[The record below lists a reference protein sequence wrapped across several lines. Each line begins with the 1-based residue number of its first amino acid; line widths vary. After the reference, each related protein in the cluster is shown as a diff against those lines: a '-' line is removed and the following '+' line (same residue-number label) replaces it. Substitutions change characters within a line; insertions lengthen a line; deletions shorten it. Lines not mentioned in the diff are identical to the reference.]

1 VLEHRAIFVNSL
13 RSSSDET
20 RWRIFDNIERH
31 YAHAFANG
39 RAGIDL
45 YEGLLSALR
54 DSGMPEI
61 TKEFERRFSPLLSPS
76 PHTASQKLGP
86 REEMTDHDLDVT
98 TVLHLRPLIKEF
110 PLLSPDPPHS
120 NANLAPRKEIR
131 WRPLRRFA
139 VDQLVAKLRASL
151 EPINAAIARI
161 RAVASE
167 ITTAVNDRPCR
178 DWRRR
183 SILYVA
189 AFSSIAMLGVFVI
202 CASFVSSPDVLAQA
216 VNGGAPAG
224 APQAQRPPTS
234 TSKLLQPNHDP
245 KEVGSS
251 LPADV
256 TPSGGS
262 RQPVVPAVLAQ
273 ADRSVSG
280 VRNTSSVSVQA
291 GRPRAVERNVGQRI
305 TIPGGVLVL
314 PEVAYYGVP
323 VILDV
328 PGLGFVDVPEKEY
341 ARLYE
346 RLASSDPEQIEAAM
360 VSLRAIKAAED
371 LEIEAAQRR
380 PALSS
385 DDTYLERDLS
395 EPISFDRPSS
405 SSRRPGRSL
414 GLY

>member
-1 VLEHRAIFVNSL
+1 
-13 RSSSDET
+13 
-20 RWRIFDNIERH
+20 
-31 YAHAFANG
+31 
-39 RAGIDL
+39 
-45 YEGLLSALR
+45 
-54 DSGMPEI
+54 
-61 TKEFERRFSPLLSPS
+61 
-76 PHTASQKLGP
+76 
-86 REEMTDHDLDVT
+86 
-98 TVLHLRPLIKEF
+98 
-110 PLLSPDPPHS
+110 
-120 NANLAPRKEIR
+120 
-131 WRPLRRFA
+131 LRRFA
-139 VDQLVAKLRASL
+139 VDQLVAKVRASL
-151 EPINAAIARI
+151 EPINAAVARI

-167 ITTAVNDRPCR
+167 IATAVNDRPCR
-178 DWRRR
+178 DWRRT

-216 VNGGAPAG
+216 VNGGSPAG

-262 RQPVVPAVLAQ
+262 RQPVVPAVPPQ
-273 ADRSVSG
+273 VDSSVSG
-280 VRNTSSVSVQA
+280 ARNTPSVAVQA
-291 GRPRAVERNVGQRI
+291 GRPRAVERNLGQRI

-385 DDTYLERDLS
+385 DDTYLVERDLS

-405 SSRRPGRSL
+405 SSRRPGRSM

>member
-1 VLEHRAIFVNSL
+1 VLDHRAIFVNAL
-13 RSSSDET
+13 RSSSDES
-20 RWRIFDNIERH
+20 RKRIFDHIERH
-31 YAHAFANG
+31 HAQDFANG
-39 RAGIDL
+39 RAGIEL
-45 YEGLLSALR
+45 YEKLLSALR
-54 DSGMPEI
+54 DSGMPEVM
-61 TKEFERRFSPLLSPS
+61 KEFERRFSSLLSPS
-76 PHTASQKLGP
+76 PHAATQNLGP
-86 REEMTDHDLDVT
+86 REEMIDQDLDVT
-98 TVLHLRPLIKEF
+98 TVLHHRRLIKEF
-110 PLLSPDPPHS
+110 PLLSPGPPHS
-120 NANLAPRKEIR
+120 NANLAPRKQIR
-131 WRPLRRFA
+131 WRPLPRFV
-139 VDQLVAKLRASL
+139 VDQLVAKARASL
-151 EPINAAIARI
+151 EPISAAIARI
-161 RAVASE
+161 RASE
-167 ITTAVNDRPCR
+167 ITTAVRDRPRR
-178 DWRRR
+178 DWRRT
-183 SILYVA
+183 SIPYVA

-216 VNGGAPAG
+216 VNGGSPAG

-262 RQPVVPAVLAQ
+262 RQPVVPAVLPQ
-273 ADRSVSG
+273 AWSVSG

-405 SSRRPGRSL
+405 SSRRPGRSP

>member
-1 VLEHRAIFVNSL
+1 KA
-13 RSSSDET
+13 RS
-20 RWRIFDNIERH
+20 
-31 YAHAFANG
+31 
-39 RAGIDL
+39 
-45 YEGLLSALR
+45 
-54 DSGMPEI
+54 
-61 TKEFERRFSPLLSPS
+61 
-76 PHTASQKLGP
+76 
-86 REEMTDHDLDVT
+86 
-98 TVLHLRPLIKEF
+98 
-110 PLLSPDPPHS
+110 
-120 NANLAPRKEIR
+120 
-131 WRPLRRFA
+131 
-139 VDQLVAKLRASL
+139 SL
-151 EPINAAIARI
+151 EPINAAIARV
-161 RAVASE
+161 RAAASE
-167 ITTAVNDRPCR
+167 ITTAVRDRQRR
-178 DWRRR
+178 DWRST

-202 CASFVSSPDVLAQA
+202 CTSFVSSPDVLAQA
-216 VNGGAPAG
+216 VNGGSPAG
-224 APQAQRPPTS
+224 APQAQRPPTP

-245 KEVGSS
+245 KEVGSPPS
-251 LPADV
+251 PANV

-262 RQPVVPAVLAQ
+262 RQPMVQAVLPQ
-273 ADRSVSG
+273 VDRSVSG
-280 VRNTSSVSVQA
+280 VRNM

-305 TIPGGVLVL
+305 TIAGGVLVL

-328 PGLGFVDVPEKEY
+328 PGLGFVDVPEEEY

-360 VSLRAIKAAED
+360 VSLRAIKGAED

-385 DDTYLERDLS
+385 DDTYLVERALS

>member
-1 VLEHRAIFVNSL
+1 MLEHRAVFVNAL
-13 RSSSDET
+13 RISGDEI
-20 RWRIFDNIERH
+20 RRRIFDTIEQH
-31 YAHAFANG
+31 HAHDFANG
-39 RAGIDL
+39 RAGIEL
-45 YEGLLSALR
+45 YEELLCALR
-54 DSGMPEI
+54 DSGTPEVM
-61 TKEFERRFSPLLSPS
+61 KEFERRFFPLLSPS
-76 PHTASQKLGP
+76 PAHSNAGP
-86 REEMTDHDLDVT
+86 REEMTDQGQDVT
-98 TVLHLRPLIKEF
+98 
-110 PLLSPDPPHS
+110 
-120 NANLAPRKEIR
+120 R
-131 WRPLRRFA
+131 WRPLRTA
-139 VDQLVAKLRASL
+139 VEQLVAKARSSL
-151 EPINAAIARI
+151 EPINAAIARV

-178 DWRRR
+178 DWRRT

-189 AFSSIAMLGVFVI
+189 AFSSIATLGVFVI

-216 VNGGAPAG
+216 VNGGSPAG

-262 RQPVVPAVLAQ
+262 RQPVVPAVPPQ
-273 ADRSVSG
+273 VDRSVSG
-280 VRNTSSVSVQA
+280 VRNTPSMSVQA

-305 TIPGGVLVL
+305 TIAGSVLVL

-360 VSLRAIKAAED
+360 VSLRAIKGGED

-385 DDTYLERDLS
+385 DDTYLVERDLS